1 MEGVFFHNKKCARH
15 LTIRKHGGSEFKS
28 CALPPTLQLQVQH
41 PGATDKEYWLVGARF
56 NVGYVVCAL
65 SSGRATERNS
75 RPREKGQGLRR
86 LPRARSPRD
95 FLKVLFATQ
104 LGPRPLV
111 WGACCI
117 VHLRCAASVRPSVRP
132 SARPFSD
139 RAIERASDRAIER
152 AIDRASDRATERSK
166 QASDRAIDRASDRA
180 SDRAIERSSERS
192 SHRSIE
198 PSSDRPHTCPCKL
211 SVDM

>member
-1 MEGVFFHNKKCARH
+1 M
-15 LTIRKHGGSEFKS
+15 
-28 CALPPTLQLQVQH
+28 QH
-41 PGATDKEYWLVGARF
+41 PGATDKEYCPVGARF
-56 NVGYVVCAL
+56 NVGYVVCGL

-117 VHLRCAASVRPSVRP
+117 VHLRCAASVRL

-152 AIDRASDRATERSK
+152 AS
-166 QASDRAIDRASDRA
+166 DRASDRA
-180 SDRAIERSSERS
+180 SERSKRAIERSIQRAIDRAIERSSERS
-192 SHRSIE
+192 S
-198 PSSDRPHTCPCKL
+198 DRASEQAP
-211 SVDM
+211 D

>member
-1 MEGVFFHNKKCARH
+1 MYYVYRTCMYDDHSTCMYYDHR
-15 LTIRKHGGSEFKS
+15 IFKS

-41 PGATDKEYWLVGARF
+41 PGATDKEYCPVGARF
-56 NVGYVVCAL
+56 NVGYVVCGL

-117 VHLRCAASVRPSVRP
+117 VHLRCAASVRPSVCP

-152 AIDRASDRATERSK
+152 AS
-166 QASDRAIDRASDRA
+166 
-180 SDRAIERSSERS
+180 ERSSERS
-192 SHRSIE
+192 SERAIE
-198 PSSDRPHTCPCKL
+198 ASERSSDR
-211 SVDM
+211 SSERSSDRAM